1 MAVTIDGHV
10 RLPALLPRRPETV
23 MVDIHCH
30 IIPEVDDGARSWE
43 MAAEM
48 CEIAVQDGIQHIV
61 ATPHADSH
69 YTYNREAFADRL
81 ERLQQMAGGT
91 PRFSLGCDF
100 HLSHENLEDAFSHPH
115 RYTIGNTAYLL
126 VEFSHDFIPQQMTG
140 ALLQLIEK
148 GLTPV
153 ITHPERNPLL
163 HNDLRRLR
171 QWIDDGCLVQITANS
186 LTGYWG
192 EQARRSARSLL
203 EQGMVHVLA
212 SDAHDSR
219 RRVPMLS
226 GARDLVT
233 QWHGEELARILVEDN
248 PRAIVSGEKVRTS
261 SARAGS

>member
-1 MAVTIDGHV
+1 
-10 RLPALLPRRPETV
+10 

-43 MAAEM
+43 VAAAM
-48 CEIAVQDGIQHIV
+48 CEIAVQDGIEHIV

-69 YTYNREAFADRL
+69 YTYNREELAARL
-81 ERLQQMAGGT
+81 ERLQQMAGAM

-100 HLSHENLEDAFSHPH
+100 HLSPENLEDAFAHPQ
-115 RYTIGNTAYLL
+115 RYTIGNTGYLL

-140 ALLQLIEK
+140 ALLQLIQT

-163 HNDLRRLR
+163 HNDVRRLR
-171 QWIDDGCLVQITANS
+171 QWIEDGCLVQITANS

-192 EQARRSARSLL
+192 EAALRSARSLL
-203 EQGMVHVLA
+203 EQGVVHVLA
-212 SDAHDSR
+212 TDAHDSR

-226 GARDLVT
+226 GARALVA
-233 QWHGEELARILVEDN
+233 QWHGQELARTLVEDN
-248 PRAIVSGEKVRTS
+248 PRAIVSGEKIRAS
-261 SARAGS
+261 SPSSGS